1 MNRFINTIKR
11 EISKIK
17 FNKFLMVML
26 FIAPIVFSIVVIWTF
41 SAGIPKNLP
50 IAVLDLDNSDI
61 TRTITRAIDSTPSA
75 KVRYKVENY
84 NQGYDLIKEG
94 KVYAI
99 IVYPKDFKKD
109 LNRNNT
115 PQIVYY
121 YNNQMILIGSIIT
134 KDIQSAVMTLT
145 KSVDAQIRMK
155 KGLAKDPTLSKI
167 NLIRVDEKIKSNPYL
182 NYSYFLSYAAVAHV
196 FQIFAVLL
204 AVWTLGIEFK
214 EGTTKEWLKEADNS
228 IISAVFGKLSVYF
241 IVLFIQMFI
250 VYGGYVIIYGAPFEG
265 NILFTIFSSGIFLL
279 AYQLM
284 GLAFVAVLSNLRFAM
299 SVGAFYTSLGFSL
312 AGMTFPNMGMPLFAR
327 FYSSLL
333 PVRPYVNLLIDQTM
347 KGFMLKYDLIYLFW
361 IMAIGLLGT
370 MFVPLLKKHANNE
383 DLWYQI

>member
-312 AGMTFPNMGMPLFAR
+312 AGMTFPNMGMPLFTR
-327 FYSSLL
+327 LYSSLL
-333 PVRPYVNLLIDQTM
+333 PVRPYVNLLIDQAM

>member
-134 KDIQSAVMTLT
+134 KDIQSTVMTLT

-279 AYQLM
+279 AYQLI

-312 AGMTFPNMGMPLFAR
+312 AGMTFPNMGMPLFTR
-327 FYSSLL
+327 LYSSLL

>member
-279 AYQLM
+279 AYQLI

>member
-279 AYQLM
+279 AYQLI

-312 AGMTFPNMGMPLFAR
+312 AGMTFPNMGMPLFTR

>member
-17 FNKFLMVML
+17 SNKFLMVML

-134 KDIQSAVMTLT
+134 KDIQSTVMTLT

-155 KGLAKDPTLSKI
+155 KGLAKED
-167 NLIRVDEKIKSNPYL
+167 RKS
-182 NYSYFLSYAAVAHV
+182 VV
-196 FQIFAVLL
+196 
-204 AVWTLGIEFK
+204 
-214 EGTTKEWLKEADNS
+214 
-228 IISAVFGKLSVYF
+228 
-241 IVLFIQMFI
+241 
-250 VYGGYVIIYGAPFEG
+250 
-265 NILFTIFSSGIFLL
+265 
-279 AYQLM
+279 
-284 GLAFVAVLSNLRFAM
+284 
-299 SVGAFYTSLGFSL
+299 
-312 AGMTFPNMGMPLFAR
+312 
-327 FYSSLL
+327 
-333 PVRPYVNLLIDQTM
+333 
-347 KGFMLKYDLIYLFW
+347 
-361 IMAIGLLGT
+361 
-370 MFVPLLKKHANNE
+370 
-383 DLWYQI
+383 

>member
-241 IVLFIQMFI
+241 IVLLIQIFI

-279 AYQLM
+279 AYQLI

>member
-17 FNKFLMVML
+17 SNKFLMVML
-26 FIAPIVFSIVVIWTF
+26 FIAPIVFSIIVIWTF

-99 IVYPKDFKKD
+99 IVYPQNFKKD

-115 PQIVYY
+115 PKIVYY

-134 KDIQSAVMTLT
+134 KDIQSTVMTLT

-228 IISAVFGKLSVYF
+228 IISAAFGKLSVYL
-241 IVLFIQMFI
+241 IVLLIQMFI

-312 AGMTFPNMGMPLFAR
+312 AGMTFPNMGMPLFTR

-333 PVRPYVNLLIDQTM
+333 PVRPYVNLLIDQAM

-370 MFVPLLKKHANNE
+370 MLVPLLKKHANNE

>member
-279 AYQLM
+279 AYQLI

-333 PVRPYVNLLIDQTM
+333 PVRPYVNLLIDQAM

>member
-228 IISAVFGKLSVYF
+228 IISAAFGKLSVYF

-279 AYQLM
+279 AYQLI

>member
-17 FNKFLMVML
+17 SNKFLMVML
-26 FIAPIVFSIVVIWTF
+26 FIAPIVFSIIVIWTF

-115 PQIVYY
+115 PKIVYY

-134 KDIQSAVMTLT
+134 KDIQSTVMTLT

-228 IISAVFGKLSVYF
+228 IISAAFGKLSVYL
-241 IVLFIQMFI
+241 IVLLIQMFI

-312 AGMTFPNMGMPLFAR
+312 AGMTFPNMGMPLFTR

-333 PVRPYVNLLIDQTM
+333 PVRPYVNLLIDQAM

-361 IMAIGLLGT
+361 IMVIGLLGT
-370 MFVPLLKKHANNE
+370 MLVPLLKKHANNE

>member
-17 FNKFLMVML
+17 SNKFLMVML
-26 FIAPIVFSIVVIWTF
+26 FIAPIVFSIIVIWTF
-41 SAGIPKNLP
+41 SAGIPRNLP

-134 KDIQSAVMTLT
+134 KDIQSTVMTLT

-228 IISAVFGKLSVYF
+228 IISAAFGKLSVYL
-241 IVLFIQMFI
+241 IVLLIQMFI

-312 AGMTFPNMGMPLFAR
+312 AGMTFPNMGMPLFTR

-333 PVRPYVNLLIDQTM
+333 PVRPYVNLLIDQAM

-361 IMAIGLLGT
+361 IMVIGLLGT

>member
-17 FNKFLMVML
+17 SNKFLMVML
-26 FIAPIVFSIVVIWTF
+26 FIAPIVFSIIVIWTF

-99 IVYPKDFKKD
+99 IVYPQNFKKD

-115 PQIVYY
+115 PKIVYY

-134 KDIQSAVMTLT
+134 KDIQSTVMTLT

-228 IISAVFGKLSVYF
+228 IISAAFGKLSVYL
-241 IVLFIQMFI
+241 IVLLIQMFI

-312 AGMTFPNMGMPLFAR
+312 AGMTFPNMGMPLFTR

-333 PVRPYVNLLIDQTM
+333 PVRPYVNLLIDQAM

>member
-134 KDIQSAVMTLT
+134 KDIQSTVMTLT

-279 AYQLM
+279 AYQLI

-333 PVRPYVNLLIDQTM
+333 PVRPYVNLLIDQAM

>member
-17 FNKFLMVML
+17 SNKFLMVML
-26 FIAPIVFSIVVIWTF
+26 FIAPIVFSIIVIWTF
-41 SAGIPKNLP
+41 SAGIPRNLP

-99 IVYPKDFKKD
+99 IVYPQNFKKD

-115 PQIVYY
+115 PKIVYY

-134 KDIQSAVMTLT
+134 KDIQSTVMTLT

-228 IISAVFGKLSVYF
+228 IISAAFGKLSVYL
-241 IVLFIQMFI
+241 IVLLIQMFI

-312 AGMTFPNMGMPLFAR
+312 AGMTFPNMGMPLFTR

-333 PVRPYVNLLIDQTM
+333 PVRPYVNLLIDQAM

-361 IMAIGLLGT
+361 IMVIGLLGT

>member
-134 KDIQSAVMTLT
+134 KDIQSTVMTLT

-279 AYQLM
+279 AYQLI

>member
-17 FNKFLMVML
+17 SNKFLMVML
-26 FIAPIVFSIVVIWTF
+26 FIAPIAFSIVVIWTF

-99 IVYPKDFKKD
+99 IVYPQNFKKD

-134 KDIQSAVMTLT
+134 KDIQSTVMTLT

-228 IISAVFGKLSVYF
+228 IISAAFGKLSVYL
-241 IVLFIQMFI
+241 IVLLIQMFI

-284 GLAFVAVLSNLRFAM
+284 SLAFVAVLSNLRFAM

-333 PVRPYVNLLIDQTM
+333 PVRPYVNLLIDQAM

-370 MFVPLLKKHANNE
+370 MFVPLLKIHANNE

>member
-228 IISAVFGKLSVYF
+228 IISAAFGKLSVYL
-241 IVLFIQMFI
+241 IVLLIQMFI

-279 AYQLM
+279 AYQLI

>member
-17 FNKFLMVML
+17 SNKFLMVML

-228 IISAVFGKLSVYF
+228 IISAAFGKLSVYL
-241 IVLFIQMFI
+241 IVLLIQMFI

-279 AYQLM
+279 AYQLI

>member
-17 FNKFLMVML
+17 SNKFLMVML

-279 AYQLM
+279 AYQLI

-312 AGMTFPNMGMPLFAR
+312 AGMTFPNMGMPLFTR
-327 FYSSLL
+327 LYSSLL

>member
-17 FNKFLMVML
+17 SNKFLMVML
-26 FIAPIVFSIVVIWTF
+26 FIAPIVFSIIVIWTF
-41 SAGIPKNLP
+41 SAGIPRNLP

-115 PQIVYY
+115 PKIVYY

-134 KDIQSAVMTLT
+134 KDIQSTVMTLT

-228 IISAVFGKLSVYF
+228 IISAAFGKLSVYL
-241 IVLFIQMFI
+241 IVLLIQMFI

-312 AGMTFPNMGMPLFAR
+312 AGMTFPNMGMPLFTR

-333 PVRPYVNLLIDQTM
+333 PVRPYVNLLIDQAM

-361 IMAIGLLGT
+361 IMVIGLLGT

>member
-17 FNKFLMVML
+17 SNKFLMVML

-41 SAGIPKNLP
+41 SAGIPRNLP

-99 IVYPKDFKKD
+99 IVYPQNFKKD

-115 PQIVYY
+115 PKIVYY

-134 KDIQSAVMTLT
+134 KDIQSTVMTLT

-228 IISAVFGKLSVYF
+228 IISAAFGKLSVYL
-241 IVLFIQMFI
+241 IVLLIQMFI

-312 AGMTFPNMGMPLFAR
+312 AGMTFPNMGMPLFTR

-333 PVRPYVNLLIDQTM
+333 PVRPYVNLLIDQAM

-361 IMAIGLLGT
+361 IMVIGLLGT
-370 MFVPLLKKHANNE
+370 MLVPLLKKHANNE

>member
-17 FNKFLMVML
+17 SNKFLMVML
-26 FIAPIVFSIVVIWTF
+26 FIAPIVFSIIVIWTF

-115 PQIVYY
+115 PKIVYY

-134 KDIQSAVMTLT
+134 KDIQSTVMTLT

-228 IISAVFGKLSVYF
+228 IISAAFGKLSVYL
-241 IVLFIQMFI
+241 IVLLIQMFI

-312 AGMTFPNMGMPLFAR
+312 AGMTFPNMGMPLFTR

-333 PVRPYVNLLIDQTM
+333 PVRPYVNLLIDQAM

>member
-17 FNKFLMVML
+17 SNKFLMVML
-26 FIAPIVFSIVVIWTF
+26 FIAPIVFSIIVIWTF

-134 KDIQSAVMTLT
+134 KDIQSTVMTLT

-241 IVLFIQMFI
+241 IVLLIQIFI

-279 AYQLM
+279 AYQLI

-333 PVRPYVNLLIDQTM
+333 PVRPYVNLLIDQAM

>member
-17 FNKFLMVML
+17 SNKFLMVML
-26 FIAPIVFSIVVIWTF
+26 FIAPIVFSIIVIWTF

-99 IVYPKDFKKD
+99 IVYPQNFKKD

-115 PQIVYY
+115 PKIVYY

-134 KDIQSAVMTLT
+134 KDIQSTVMTLT

-228 IISAVFGKLSVYF
+228 IISAAFGKLSVYL
-241 IVLFIQMFI
+241 IVLLIQMFI

-312 AGMTFPNMGMPLFAR
+312 AGMTFPNMGMPLFTR

-333 PVRPYVNLLIDQTM
+333 PVRPYVNLLIDQAM

-361 IMAIGLLGT
+361 IMVIGLLGT

>member
-17 FNKFLMVML
+17 SNKFLMVML

-279 AYQLM
+279 AYQLI

>member
-228 IISAVFGKLSVYF
+228 IISAVFGKLSVYL

-279 AYQLM
+279 AYQLI

>member
-1 MNRFINTIKR
+1 MC
-11 EISKIK
+11 
-17 FNKFLMVML
+17 
-26 FIAPIVFSIVVIWTF
+26 
-41 SAGIPKNLP
+41 
-50 IAVLDLDNSDI
+50 
-61 TRTITRAIDSTPSA
+61 
-75 KVRYKVENY
+75 
-84 NQGYDLIKEG
+84 
-94 KVYAI
+94 
-99 IVYPKDFKKD
+99 
-109 LNRNNT
+109 
-115 PQIVYY
+115 
-121 YNNQMILIGSIIT
+121 
-134 KDIQSAVMTLT
+134 
-145 KSVDAQIRMK
+145 IR
-155 KGLAKDPTLSKI
+155 DR
-167 NLIRVDEKIKSNPYL
+167 IRVDEKIKSNPYL

-228 IISAVFGKLSVYF
+228 IISAAFGKLSVYL
-241 IVLFIQMFI
+241 IVLLIQMFI
-250 VYGGYVIIYGAPFEG
+250 IYGGYVIIYGAPFEG

-333 PVRPYVNLLIDQTM
+333 PVRPYVNLLIDQAM

>member
-41 SAGIPKNLP
+41 SAGIPRNLP

-279 AYQLM
+279 AYQLI

-312 AGMTFPNMGMPLFAR
+312 AGMTFPNMGMPLFTR

-333 PVRPYVNLLIDQTM
+333 PVRPYVNLLIDQAM

>member
-17 FNKFLMVML
+17 SNKFLMVML
-26 FIAPIVFSIVVIWTF
+26 FIAPIFFSIIVIWTF
-41 SAGIPKNLP
+41 STGIPKNLP

-99 IVYPKDFKKD
+99 IVYPQNFKKD

-115 PQIVYY
+115 PKIVYY

-134 KDIQSAVMTLT
+134 KDIQSTVMTLT

-228 IISAVFGKLSVYF
+228 IISAAFGKLSVYL
-241 IVLFIQMFI
+241 IVLLIQMFI
-250 VYGGYVIIYGAPFEG
+250 IYGGYVIIYGAPFEG

-312 AGMTFPNMGMPLFAR
+312 AGMTFPNMGMPLFTR

-333 PVRPYVNLLIDQTM
+333 PVRPYVNLLIDQAM

>member
-17 FNKFLMVML
+17 SNKLLMVML

-134 KDIQSAVMTLT
+134 KDIQSTVMTLT

-228 IISAVFGKLSVYF
+228 IISAAFGKLSVYL
-241 IVLFIQMFI
+241 IVLLIQMFI
-250 VYGGYVIIYGAPFEG
+250 VYSGYVIIYGAPFEG

-312 AGMTFPNMGMPLFAR
+312 AGMTFPNMGMPLFTR

-333 PVRPYVNLLIDQTM
+333 PVRPYVNLLIDQAM

>member
-17 FNKFLMVML
+17 SNKFLMVML
-26 FIAPIVFSIVVIWTF
+26 FIAPIVFSIIVIWTF

-99 IVYPKDFKKD
+99 IVYPQNFKKD

-115 PQIVYY
+115 PKIVYY

-134 KDIQSAVMTLT
+134 KDIQSTVMTLT

-228 IISAVFGKLSVYF
+228 IISAAFGKLSVYL
-241 IVLFIQMFI
+241 IVLLIQMFI

-312 AGMTFPNMGMPLFAR
+312 AGMTFPNMGMPLFTR
-327 FYSSLL
+327 LYSSLL
-333 PVRPYVNLLIDQTM
+333 PVRPYVNLLIDQAM

-361 IMAIGLLGT
+361 IMVIGLLGT

>member
-17 FNKFLMVML
+17 SNKFLMVML

-115 PQIVYY
+115 PKIVYY

-134 KDIQSAVMTLT
+134 KDIQSTVMTLT

-228 IISAVFGKLSVYF
+228 IISAAFGKLSVYL
-241 IVLFIQMFI
+241 IVLLIQMFI

-312 AGMTFPNMGMPLFAR
+312 AGMTFPNMGMPLFTR

-333 PVRPYVNLLIDQTM
+333 PVRPYVNLLIDQAM

-370 MFVPLLKKHANNE
+370 MLVPLLKKHANNE